1 MAFCVSV
8 LSSAVSVA
16 LAALTLLAPLRVAA
30 STAFC
35 RRVLFS
41 IICPISKANADN
53 AITINALTDPSWRL
67 GVEVN
72 GR

>member
-1 MAFCVSV
+1 M
-8 LSSAVSVA
+8 
-16 LAALTLLAPLRVAA
+16 APLRAAA

-41 IICPISKANADN
+41 IICPPSKANAAIMAIAAN
-53 AITINALTDPSWRL
+53 AITINTLTDPSWRL